1 MVAVIKHGHSIRN
14 VITYNENKV
23 RAGVAECIHAV
34 NYPKDLKHLTFANK
48 LTRLTK
54 QAALNKDVTS
64 NSVHFSL
71 NFDPSENLSKE
82 TLIQIADTYMRK
94 LGMDDLPY
102 VVYQHH
108 DAAHPH
114 IHIATVKV
122 RANGDRV
129 NMDWMGKNQSSQ
141 AREEI
146 ENEFGLIKA
155 KGHGDGSEY
164 EVEPVNVQ
172 KALYGRIQTKRAIT
186 IVLEEVIGKY
196 KFTSLSELNSI
207 LSRYNVYADKGSQ
220 NSRVF
225 KNGGLMYRM
234 LDDQGN
240 RVGVPIKASSFF
252 NEPTLKELE
261 KKFGPNE
268 IERLGDMKP
277 LKNHIDRYFVGNG
290 SKSLEGLQQSLLKE
304 KIAMVFNKNK
314 QGGIS
319 GVSYVDHGKKSVFKG
334 SDLGKAYGLNGIKNR
349 FTVPMPEQ
357 ELTKKEIRAKESLSP
372 STQSPTTL
380 TSTQKKERYTNKK
393 TPAPKGHVKTPHQK
407 PQRRTYSP
415 NDFDKS
421 LFKVPYMPRGNP
433 AIFAN
438 YKANGWIDIWLS
450 PTNTGE
456 NMAYEF
462 TMTGYKKKKKKKH
475 ST

>member
-1 MVAVIKHGHSIRN
+1 MVAVIKHGKSIRN

-23 RAGVAECIHAV
+23 RLGVAECIHAV
-34 NYPKDLKHLTFANK
+34 NYPKDLEHLSFDNK

-54 QAALNKDVTS
+54 QAALNKRVTS

-82 TLIQIADTYMRK
+82 KLIAIADTYMRK

-122 RANGDRV
+122 RANGKRV

-146 ENEFGLIKA
+146 EIEFGLVKA
-155 KGHGDGSEY
+155 KGRGDGSEY
-164 EVEPVNVQ
+164 EVAPVNVQ

-196 KFTSLSELNSI
+196 KFTSLSELNSV
-207 LSRYNVYADKGSQ
+207 LSRYNVYADKGSED
-220 NSRVF
+220 SRVG
-225 KNGGLMYRM
+225 KNGGLLYRM

-252 NEPTLKELE
+252 NEPTLKNLE
-261 KKFGPNE
+261 KKFGRNE
-268 IERLGDMKP
+268 VKRVGDIKP
-277 LKNHIDRYFVGNG
+277 LKNQIDRYFLGG
-290 SKSLEGLQQSLLKE
+290 GEKSLEGLQESLLKE

-319 GVSYVDHGKKSVFKG
+319 GVSYVDHERKSVFKG

-357 ELTKKEIRAKESLSP
+357 ELTKKEIKAKESLS
-372 STQSPTTL
+372 SPAQR
-380 TSTQKKERYTNKK
+380 TSSPANVNKK
-393 TPAPKGHVKTPHQK
+393 GRYSSKKTAAPKGLAKTPYQK
-407 PQRRTYSP
+407 SKKRVYPP
-415 NDFDKS
+415 NNFDKS
-421 LFKVPYMPRGNP
+421 LFKAPYKPSRNP
-433 AIFAN
+433 AIFAA
-438 YKANGWIDIWLS
+438 YKANGWVDIWLS
-450 PTNTGE
+450 PTDSGE
-456 NMAYEF
+456 NMPYEL
-462 TMTGYKKKKKKKH
+462 TSRGYKKKKKKKQ